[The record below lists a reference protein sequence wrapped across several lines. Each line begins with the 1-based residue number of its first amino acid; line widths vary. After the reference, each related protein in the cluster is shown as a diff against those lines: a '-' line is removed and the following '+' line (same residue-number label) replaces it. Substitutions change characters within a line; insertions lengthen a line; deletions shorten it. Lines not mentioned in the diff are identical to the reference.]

1 MLQNN
6 VLRDDI
12 CMQYNPPPSK
22 NKKTNKQ
29 KTNLPKP
36 SSISSS
42 PRLNVGPDPGTLH
55 GVKLTPNVPK
65 SQHQNI
71 AISILV
77 VKYAHLIQLATLL

>member
-12 CMQYNPPPSK
+12 CMQYNPPPLK
-22 NKKTNKQ
+22 KQKTNKQ

-65 SQHQNI
+65 SKHQNI
-71 AISILV
+71 AI
-77 VKYAHLIQLATLL
+77 

>member
-12 CMQYNPPPSK
+12 CMQYNPPPQKTK
-22 NKKTNKQ
+22 NKKTNNQ

-71 AISILV
+71 AI
-77 VKYAHLIQLATLL
+77 